1 MDIQRNIFLAKKYM
15 VDSIYRSANIEG
27 IAMTFPETQT
37 ICDGMSVS
45 GHTIDEINAVCDL
58 KRSWE
63 WIFAHTD
70 VPADLAV
77 LKALNGTAGKF
88 TVTNAG
94 TIRSVYSD
102 PIRVVLK
109 NGEYYYPP
117 VPPKD
122 EKIEQDL
129 LEILNQDDKLKAAL
143 DAFCYIAKGQFFSD
157 GNKRTATL
165 FANHFMIQN
174 GLGILSIPVE
184 KKQEFYNALTDFY
197 AAEDLKSG
205 LLHFLKE
212 NCITVTK
219 EYPLHEKLVML
230 RKQQEYS
237 RTYVAENL
245 DIPEK
250 DLFAYERGDKV
261 PNEST
266 IKRIEA
272 FYGRPL

>member
-1 MDIQRNIFLAKKYM
+1 M

-27 IAMTFPETQT
+27 IAMTFSETQA

-45 GHTIDEINAVCDL
+45 GHTVDEINAVCDL

-63 WIFAHTD
+63 WIFTHINA
-70 VPADLAV
+70 PADLE
-77 LKALNGTAGKF
+77 ALRTLNRIAGKF
-88 TVTNAG
+88 TVVNAG
-94 TIRSVYSD
+94 VIRAGYSD
-102 PIRVVLK
+102 PIRIAIK

-122 EKIEQDL
+122 EAIEQDL
-129 LEILNQDDKLKAAL
+129 LEIRNQEDKLPAAL

-174 GLGILSIPVE
+174 GLGVLSIPVE
-184 KKQEFYNALTDFY
+184 KKEDFYDVLTDYY
-197 AAEDLKSG
+197 AAEGLKGS
-205 LLHFLKE
+205 LIHFLQE

-219 EYPLHEKLVML
+219 EYPLHEKLAML

-237 RTYVAENL
+237 GTYAAERL
-245 DIPEK
+245 GIPEE

-266 IKRIEA
+266 IKLIEA
-272 FYGRPL
+272 FYGRQL